1 MDLSILQAL
10 ADDDAFGVAD
20 LLRKLDGQP
29 LTVESAGKNVDDA
42 RRAKGHALS
51 LLNSAKQTLQ
61 MAEAMAAMNMPA
73 DAKNDVQRKAHIT
86 AATASEARAV
96 LEADND
102 VIRAD
107 GVVAAAARD
116 HQLQQ
121 DILVS
126 LQKKADVIA
135 AAFRFLAPR

>member
-1 MDLSILQAL
+1 
-10 ADDDAFGVAD
+10 
-20 LLRKLDGQP
+20 
-29 LTVESAGKNVDDA
+29 
-42 RRAKGHALS
+42 
-51 LLNSAKQTLQ
+51 